1 MTNRLL
7 FEDWR
12 RLKAQIPNNLR
23 FQLLITCS
31 TSFLPCVLN
40 STTILQPWAIC
51 MLIKRKINLGL
62 CKTRGKLS
70 PVIRKVLSSKN
81 YLGTLVRAI
90 FQLNEWWKFVKLDDV
105 GNILFFLFDKILGN
119 IFFFRNMFLVSTLFS
134 KDSFLFNSISRYMIS
149 WYFWI
154 WGIFQGLK
162 TSSN

>member
-7 FEDWR
+7 LEDWR
-12 RLKAQIPNNLR
+12 RLKTQKDNLR
-23 FQLLITCS
+23 FQFLIICS

-105 GNILFFLFDKILGN
+105 GNILFFRLLRN
-119 IFFFRNMFLVSTLFS
+119 IGEHVFFFKNTL
-134 KDSFLFNSISRYMIS
+134 LFFVNLFQVLSSC
-149 WYFWI
+149 FWI
-154 WGIFQGLK
+154 WGIFQGSN
-162 TSSN
+162 TSSEVLLACPVFH

>member
-23 FQLLITCS
+23 FQFLIIWS

-105 GNILFFLFDKILGN
+105 GNILFFRLLQNIGEHVSKIHFCFLL
-119 IFFFRNMFLVSTLFS
+119 IFFRYYLHVSEF
-134 KDSFLFNSISRYMIS
+134 
-149 WYFWI
+149 
-154 WGIFQGLK
+154 
-162 TSSN
+162 